1 MRKQLRLA
9 AKAKQ
14 KAWESENSS
23 SLQQTQALITEMS
36 KAAAPDNLSSDLT
49 ITVSQPT
56 DSSHPSD
63 MAQTLIPSLAV
74 VKGEEQGE
82 EQLSLSAE
90 IAAAIRQRKSNTT
103 EQVFS

>member
-1 MRKQLRLA
+1 
-9 AKAKQ
+9 
-14 KAWESENSS
+14 
-23 SLQQTQALITEMS
+23 
-36 KAAAPDNLSSDLT
+36 
-49 ITVSQPT
+49 
-56 DSSHPSD
+56 